1 MRALLYFFAG
11 SLGFLIEPE
20 NDQHGVP
27 VPGRLEQDEPF
38 RDEIYISSK
47 TVKLIYIS
55 YFFNAKIGKSF
66 EKPRGGHF
74 WTFVEPI

>member
-1 MRALLYFFAG
+1 MREALLCFFAG

-27 VPGRLEQDEPF
+27 VPARLEQDEPF

-47 TVKLIYIS
+47 TVK
-55 YFFNAKIGKSF
+55 
-66 EKPRGGHF
+66 
-74 WTFVEPI
+74 